1 MRPRILPLLLTLLLL
16 LCACGSEEPPSS
28 VYEVERGGR
37 TYTVDQDNQTITCD
51 GETYR
56 FSIQGGGS
64 RISTEITYPDG
75 STYWWETSEMG
86 GFGGWSDDYDPTAYV
101 DGEVLLE
108 VLGTDRAAPEKDG
121 GNPLPGLLIIGLG
134 IWGVAAPRSVWYLSY
149 GWRYKDAEPSDMAL
163 VAERLGGGV
172 AIVVGVILLFV

>member
-37 TYTVDQDNQTITCD
+37 TYTVDQDNQTIT
-51 GETYR
+51 
-56 FSIQGGGS
+56 
-64 RISTEITYPDG
+64 YPDG

-86 GFGGWSDDYDPTAYV
+86 GAGGWSDDYAPAAYV

-108 VLGTDRAAPEKDG
+108 VLGTGRAAPEKDG
-121 GNPLPGLLIIGLG
+121 ASPLLGLLIIGLG

>member
-1 MRPRILPLLLTLLLL
+1 MRVRILPLLLTLLLL
-16 LCACGSEEPPSS
+16 LCACGSEAPPSG

-56 FSIQGGGS
+56 FSVQGSGS
-64 RISTEITYPDG
+64 RILTEITYPNG

-86 GFGGWSDDYDPTAYV
+86 GAGGWSDDYDPSAYV
-101 DGEVLLE
+101 DGDVLLA
-108 VLGTDRAAPEKDG
+108 VLGTDRATPERGG
-121 GNPLPGLLIIGLG
+121 GNPLLGLLIIALG

-172 AIVVGVILLFV
+172 AIVVGLALLFV

>member
-1 MRPRILPLLLTLLLL
+1 
-16 LCACGSEEPPSS
+16 
-28 VYEVERGGR
+28 
-37 TYTVDQDNQTITCD
+37 
-51 GETYR
+51 
-56 FSIQGGGS
+56 
-64 RISTEITYPDG
+64 
-75 STYWWETSEMG
+75 MG